1 METRLKSY
9 NWLAKRKTYQYVI
22 YSYNISSCIY
32 IYLQPPNSL
41 TIFLQSGRRKVHRV
55 LGDGNCMFR
64 SISHQL
70 FATPNKHFE
79 VHSLLVRFE
88 SKNSHIFSPLLTEIN
103 APGMIRHIAQMLQSG
118 VWGTHVEVLAAAIY
132 FQIPVYILKAS
143 QNQNRWEVFRPPG
156 PMQNFKYQLYPEIDI
171 EGEDFNT
178 L

>member
-79 VHSLLVRFE
+79 VCSLLVRFE

-103 APGMIRHIAQMLQSG
+103 APDIRHIAQMLQSG
-118 VWGTHVEVLAAAIY
+118 VWGLMLKYLQQQLTFKFLCTFSKLPKIRIDGKSSVH
-132 FQIPVYILKAS
+132 QDQCRTSSTNCILK
-143 QNQNRWEVFRPPG
+143 
-156 PMQNFKYQLYPEIDI
+156 
-171 EGEDFNT
+171 
-178 L
+178 